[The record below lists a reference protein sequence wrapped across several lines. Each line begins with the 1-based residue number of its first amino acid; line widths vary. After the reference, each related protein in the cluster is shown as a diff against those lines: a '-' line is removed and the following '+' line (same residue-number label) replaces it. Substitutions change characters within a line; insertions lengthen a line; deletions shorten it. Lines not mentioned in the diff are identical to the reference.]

1 MTGQKILAVVAL
13 AGLLLSGRAQAA
25 NSIEGKEFIEL
36 RVYSFKSADKRKAYN
51 EFLKTAAVPALNR
64 AGVDRIGVFVDKKP
78 ENLNL
83 YMVLPHKSLE
93 SFATSTRKIMADQ
106 EYLAAGKTIL
116 GSTKQDPA
124 YERIE
129 SNLFVSFDM
138 VPKLVAPAQKAP
150 ARVFQLRIYEAHN
163 VERGHK
169 KIHMFNEGGEV
180 KLFRDAGMH
189 PVFFGEAIAGTKIPN
204 LTYMITFENEEA
216 QKAAWQTFINGEG
229 WKKLKSDPVYKDTV
243 SHITNLVLSP
253 TEASQL

>member
-1 MTGQKILAVVAL
+1 MTGRKTLVLLGL
-13 AGLLLSGRAQAA
+13 AGLLFSGWAQAA
-25 NSIEGKEFIEL
+25 NSIENKEFIEL
-36 RVYSFKSADKRKAYN
+36 KIYSFKSAEKRKAYN

-64 AGVDRIGVFVDKKP
+64 AGIDRIGVFVDKKP

-93 SFATSTRKIMADQ
+93 SFATYTRKMMADQ
-106 EYLAAGKTIL
+106 EFLAAGKTIL
-116 GSTKQDPA
+116 GSTQKDPA

-138 VPKLVAPAQKAP
+138 VPKLEAPAQKAP

-204 LTYMITFENEEA
+204 LTYMVTFENEEA
-216 QKAAWQTFINGEG
+216 QKAAWKKFLDSEG

-253 TEASQL
+253 TDASQL